1 MKRFI
6 TILAFAFTVLALN
19 AQELANFRRVS
30 VVSPEVKND
39 TVTFRLRAEY
49 ATDVKLYGSWMPSYF
64 DTAQLRRGEN
74 YIWEIS
80 IPAPAPEIYTYHFI
94 VDGVAMN
101 DPVNTLVQRDGTRY
115 LSMLL
120 IDGERSQ
127 NYREANKRGSVSH
140 VWYDSE
146 LLGMNRR
153 LTVYTPYGY
162 ETSKKTKYPV
172 LYLLHGG
179 GGRSAG
185 PVLLHPGRGP
195 APRGSKRWA
204 DPGAE
209 EAPCAHHEH
218 RPGCGLRRV
227 SGLSF

>member
-6 TILAFAFTVLALN
+6 TILAFAFMVLALN

-94 VDGVAMN
+94 VDGV
-101 DPVNTLVQRDGTRY
+101 VT
-115 LSMLL
+115 
-120 IDGERSQ
+120 I
-127 NYREANKRGSVSH
+127 SH
-140 VWYDSE
+140 
-146 LLGMNRR
+146 
-153 LTVYTPYGY
+153 
-162 ETSKKTKYPV
+162 
-172 LYLLHGG
+172 
-179 GGRSAG
+179 
-185 PVLLHPGRGP
+185 
-195 APRGSKRWA
+195 
-204 DPGAE
+204 
-209 EAPCAHHEH
+209 
-218 RPGCGLRRV
+218 
-227 SGLSF
+227 

>member
-6 TILAFAFTVLALN
+6 TLLAAAFMVLAVN

-74 YIWEIS
+74 YIWEFFNDT
-80 IPAPAPEIYTYHFI
+80 ATTEIYTYHFI
-94 VDGVAMN
+94 VDGVAMS
-101 DPVNTLVQRDGTRY
+101 DPSNVLMQRDGTRY

-120 IDGERSQ
+120 VDGERSE
-127 NYREANKRGSVSH
+127 NYKEANKRGSVSH

-146 LLGMNRR
+146 LLGLNRR
-153 LTVYTPYGY
+153 MTVYTPYGY
-162 ETSKKTKYPV
+162 ETSKN
-172 LYLLHGG
+172 
-179 GGRSAG
+179 G
-185 PVLLHPGRGP
+185 PH
-195 APRGSKRWA
+195 SS
-204 DPGAE
+204 DP
-209 EAPCAHHEH
+209 
-218 RPGCGLRRV
+218 
-227 SGLSF
+227 